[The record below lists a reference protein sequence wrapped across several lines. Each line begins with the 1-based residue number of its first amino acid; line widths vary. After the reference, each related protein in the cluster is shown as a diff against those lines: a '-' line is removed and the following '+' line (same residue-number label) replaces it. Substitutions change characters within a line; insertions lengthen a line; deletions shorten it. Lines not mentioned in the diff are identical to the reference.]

1 MIMKY
6 LVSTLFLYFFLM
18 TKTVF
23 AFDFEVEILSASPDL
38 YVFELPDVLTYR
50 QFNIRANWKDN
61 LGDWGVLECAG
72 THTIFKNNKGTI
84 LKNYCKGSNTEGD
97 IFWLI
102 MDRKSN
108 DFDAGI
114 GKIEYVKGNGKF
126 EKYLGTKCVYAVSHL
141 PEGKGSF
148 IKTKCTFKKKKN

>member
-1 MIMKY
+1 MKY

-72 THTIFKNNKGTI
+72 THTIFKNNKGFNSI
-84 LKNYCKGSNTEGD
+84 LY
-97 IFWLI
+97 I
-102 MDRKSN
+102 
-108 DFDAGI
+108 
-114 GKIEYVKGNGKF
+114 
-126 EKYLGTKCVYAVSHL
+126 
-141 PEGKGSF
+141 
-148 IKTKCTFKKKKN
+148 FKKYIKK